1 MVPSVSRAPGAC
13 LPRALA
19 LLAEP
24 LLLCGSPSGPYDALF
39 VTERH
44 VVCQL

>member
-1 MVPSVSRAPGAC
+1 MVPSVSRAPRAC